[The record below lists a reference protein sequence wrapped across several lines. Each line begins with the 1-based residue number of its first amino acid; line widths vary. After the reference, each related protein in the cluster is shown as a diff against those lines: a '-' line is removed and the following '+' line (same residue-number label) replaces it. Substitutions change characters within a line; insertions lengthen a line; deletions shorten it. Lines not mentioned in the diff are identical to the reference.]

1 MTETVFSRNERT
13 LMSNIYPGR
22 GIILGKSP
30 DGSRYVQVYWLT
42 GRSENSRNRVFVQ
55 DGDFVRT
62 KAFDES
68 KCSDPSLII
77 YYPVRN
83 SGAVHIVSNGDQT
96 DTVYESVR
104 KGGSAESALFSRTY
118 EPDAPNFTPRITG
131 VIDCAA
137 KKCFLSILKK
147 QAESAATLRGFYN
160 FEELPSGVGYCI
172 HTYLSDGNPLPSFS
186 GEPYPVALADSD
198 KETAE
203 KFWSLLN
210 KENRVSLL
218 VKSFALDGSD
228 SRVTILNRFK

>member
-1 MTETVFSRNERT
+1 MN
-13 LMSNIYPGR
+13 NIYPGR
-22 GIILGKSP
+22 GIILGRSA
-30 DGSRYVQVYWLT
+30 DSSRYVQVYWLT

-55 DGDFVRT
+55 EGDFVRT

-83 SGAVHIVSNGDQT
+83 HGAVHIVSNGDQT
-96 DTVYESVR
+96 DTVYESLK
-104 KGGSAESALFSRTY
+104 KGDSAEEALFTRTY

-131 VIDCAA
+131 VIDCTA
-137 KKCFLSILKK
+137 KRFTLSILKK
-147 QAESAATLRGFYN
+147 QGESSGALRGFYN
-160 FEELPSGVGYCI
+160 FEDLSAGTGYCI
-172 HTYLSDGNPLPSFS
+172 HTYSSDGNPLPSFS
-186 GEPYPVALADSD
+186 GEPYPVSLSDSD

-218 VKSFALDGSD
+218 VKSFALDGSG
-228 SRVTILNRFK
+228 VNITIINRHK